1 METGKTENKDYYWQM
16 YADVWANFHKKYI
29 NGVCDDDSF
38 WEEVV
43 SESNKI
49 AKRHGENKFIVGLLL
64 NEIDEMERIYKA
76 RRRETS
82 VPKSTE
88 AKSQVT

>member
-1 METGKTENKDYYWQM
+1 MEQEKIENKDYYWKM
-16 YADVWANFHKKYI
+16 YADVWAFHKRYI

-38 WEEVV
+38 WEQVV

-64 NEIDEMERIYKA
+64 NEIDEMERIYRA